1 MPISFNN
8 IPKDIRT
15 PGVYGEV
22 DPSRA
27 LQGLLPNPHKALIIA
42 TKTAAGTMATDT
54 ITAISKDGLA
64 NGFFGPGS
72 VGARMCNFYKL
83 NNQFT
88 ELHAMALSVTGG
100 TQASAAL
107 DFSAALAGAAF
118 SGAETMH
125 IMFDGTA
132 IDFALTSGMSGGQ
145 IASLVASTIN
155 GSAYSTLPMT
165 ATMSAVN
172 VASMGH
178 LTFSAV
184 QSGTLGNYLNIRHNY
199 YTGESFPT
207 YFSTDLSTVV
217 FAGGATDPDLGDAW
231 TIIDGERYHYII
243 QPWITAANLKEIED
257 ELADRFE
264 PLEDLQ
270 GHGFTCVRGTQ
281 ASCTTLGN
289 SRNSPHNTIMGMY
302 DSPNAPEEWAA
313 ALGGVAAFNLNN
325 DPARPLHTLR
335 LKGIL
340 PPPKENRFTRSE
352 RDILLYDGIATW
364 IVDTGGNVL
373 IERCIT
379 TYQANALGLPDPT
392 YLDVQTLATLGE
404 LRDQWKARMQ
414 IRFIIPRFKL
424 ADDGNP
430 TPPGSNIATP
440 STVAQE
446 TIALFT
452 ELGPTGAGLI
462 ENVEDFIA
470 NLRVERDATD
480 RTRVN
485 VLLPPDLINQFNILA
500 GLFQFIL

>member
-1 MPISFNN
+1 MTISFNN
-8 IPKDIRT
+8 IPKSIRT
-15 PGVYGEV
+15 PGAYGEI

-27 LQGLLPNPHKALIIA
+27 LQGLVPNPHKVLILGQKITDGTVPVETLVAL
-42 TKTAAGTMATDT
+42 
-54 ITAISKDGLA
+54 SKDGLA
-64 NGFFGPGS
+64 DGFFGPGS
-72 VGARMCNFYKL
+72 IGARMANFYKK

-88 ELHAMALSVTGG
+88 EVYGMMLSGDGG
-100 TQASAAL
+100 IQASAGL
-107 DFSAALAGAAF
+107 DFSAALAGSTF
-118 SGAETMH
+118 SGAEAMH
-125 IMFDGTA
+125 IMFNGLG
-132 IDFALTSGMSGGQ
+132 IDFNLTSGMSGGQ

-155 GSAYSTLPMT
+155 GVAYSTLPMT
-165 ATMSAVN
+165 ATMSVAN

-178 LTFSAV
+178 LIFSAV
-184 QSGTLGNYLNIRHNY
+184 CSGTLGNYLNIRHNY
-199 YTGESFPT
+199 YAGESFPT
-207 YFSTDLSTVV
+207 FFSTDLSAVV
-217 FAGGATDPDLGDAW
+217 FAGGTVDPDLADAW
-231 TIIDGERYHYII
+231 TVIDGERYNYII
-243 QPWITAANLKEIED
+243 QPWINAANLKEIED

-281 ASCTTLGN
+281 AGCTTLGN
-289 SRNSPHNTIMGMY
+289 SRNAPHNTIMGMY

-325 DPARPLHTLR
+325 DPARPLHTLK

-340 PPPKENRFTRSE
+340 PPPVENRFTRSE
-352 RDILLYDGIATW
+352 RDILLFDGIATW
-364 IVDTGGNVL
+364 IVDSGGNVL

-379 TYQANALGLPDPT
+379 SYQNNALGIPDPT

-414 IRFIIPRFKL
+414 NRFIIPRFKL
-424 ADDGNP
+424 ADDGFP
-430 TPPGSNIATP
+430 VQPGSFVATP

-452 ELGPTGAGLI
+452 ELRNAGLI
-462 ENVEDFIA
+462 ENLDDFVD

-480 RTRVN
+480 RNRVN
-485 VLLPPDLINQFNILA
+485 ILLPPDLINQFRIVA